1 MFALALRAELPNT
14 WEGIT
19 VLRKMIFTTVAAAAG
34 LALLAGPAEARP
46 DWANYWHK
54 YPTAKQCEE
63 ERRLTEARGTRV
75 SDRCDPDGG
84 GSYQYW
90 T

>member
-1 MFALALRAELPNT
+1 MFALALRAESTNT

-19 VLRKMIFTTVAAAAG
+19 VLRKMIFTSAAAAAG

-54 YPTAKQCEE
+54 FPTAEQCEE
-63 ERRLTEARGTRV
+63 QRRITEYSGTRV
-75 SDRCDPDGG
+75 SEGCEPDGG